1 MSLITIIGRGHG
13 GTRAISHTL
22 IASNVFMGEP
32 LNRSGD
38 LLPPQPMYEACRV
51 LARYVEWKGGLEW
64 DFSALHTMPIPE
76 EFTALIHQ
84 YLQKVLSAK
93 EEHKG
98 WKIPETTLV
107 FPWIVRMFP
116 EIKYIYWVRNPRDN
130 ILARHL
136 TDNLADFGVPQPDA
150 EQLLRERYPN
160 LLARAET
167 PEQKEE
173 LVWRMRRALSMALDR
188 DGLIEAFGQAARRA
202 KEAGFDGVL
211 IHGAHGYLVNL
222 FISPFTNRRAD
233 EWGGDSSRRFRFLQE
248 VYRAIRKAVGNTY
261 PVAIKLG
268 LKDDVEDGLSLEEGV
283 EAACRLAKL
292 GMDAIEVSGG
302 LPTKTAGASRS
313 NIQSRDR
320 EAYFLPYA
328 KALRPKVG
336 PLPLSLVGGLRSPD
350 LMEEI
355 IGQGW
360 VDFVSL
366 ARPFICEP
374 DLVTRIRA
382 GRREPLSCLRCD
394 RCRTGFA
401 REGLRCRR
409 EEPPSGES

>member
-1 MSLITIIGRGHG
+1 MSVLFEPGNIGKLILRNRFIKSSTAESMAGDDGEVTPAMLHFYDAIARGGTGCIFLGHAYVYPSGKAHPRMTGLHKDSLLPGLRSLTETIHRHG
-13 GTRAISHTL
+13 GT
-22 IASNVFMGEP
+22 VFAQLNHGGSRVEAGYQEPVGPSEGVHPTTELKARELTSGEI
-32 LNRSGD
+32 
-38 LLPPQPMYEACRV
+38 
-51 LARYVEWKGGLEW
+51 W
-64 DFSALHTMPIPE
+64 
-76 EFTALIHQ
+76 
-84 YLQKVLSAK
+84 
-93 EEHKG
+93 
-98 WKIPETTLV
+98 
-107 FPWIVRMFP
+107 
-116 EIKYIYWVRNPRDN
+116 EI
-130 ILARHL
+130 
-136 TDNLADFGVPQPDA
+136 
-150 EQLLRERYPN
+150 
-160 LLARAET
+160 
-167 PEQKEE
+167 
-173 LVWRMRRALSMALDR
+173 
-188 DGLIEAFGQAARRA
+188 IEAFGQAARRA

-248 VYRAIRKAVGNTY
+248 VYQAIRKAVGNTY

-283 EAACRLAKL
+283 EVGCRLAEL
-292 GMDAIEVSGG
+292 GIDAIEVSGG

-313 NIQSRDR
+313 HIRSRDR
-320 EAYFLPYA
+320 EAYFLSYA
-328 KALRPKVG
+328 KALRPTVG

-360 VDFVSL
+360 VDLVSL

-401 REGLRCRR
+401 REGIRCRR
-409 EEPPSGES
+409 EEPPSGRS